1 MKIEVKTKMSKLDQ
15 FKLKIIKELQRLLK
29 RLQGDCKDIDPQ
41 DTAKPQEVENT
52 PPTGQGI
59 TDIEGESRVNEQ
71 QNLKLH
77 SFGSPNVGKCRLTSD
92 AIIKDFRMD
101 KKGMSYKWVK
111 GGCEALGAKDKSD
124 ASATLAICGYSNDG
138 INYHVTKFDWISTS
152 RLTRS
157 WENVYDHYNG
167 IDPDTFFKAPHH
179 CFFICDKHGNY
190 RTNILIDK

>member
-1 MKIEVKTKMSKLDQ
+1 MKIEVTTKTSKIDRL
-15 FKLKIIKELQRLLK
+15 KLKALKELQRFIK
-29 RLQGDCKDIDPQ
+29 RILALGKQDPVQ
-41 DTAKPQEVENT
+41 DADQAQETQNT
-52 PPTGQGI
+52 PPTSEAIAGSEEPSQ
-59 TDIEGESRVNEQ
+59 VNEQ

-77 SFGSPNVGKCRLTSD
+77 SFGSPNVGKCRLTKD
-92 AIIKDFRMD
+92 AIITGFKMD

-111 GGCEALGAKDKSD
+111 GGCEQLGAKDKSD
-124 ASATLAICGYSNDG
+124 ASATLAVCGYSNNG
-138 INYHVTKFDWISTS
+138 IDYHVTKFDWISTS

>member
-1 MKIEVKTKMSKLDQ
+1 M
-15 FKLKIIKELQRLLK
+15 KLKDRIQKELQRFIKRVQALFDLK
-29 RLQGDCKDIDPQ
+29 PAQ
-41 DTAKPQEVENT
+41 DTPQPPETQNT

-59 TDIEGESRVNEQ
+59 AGSEGESQVNEQ

-77 SFGSPNVGKCRLTSD
+77 SFGSPNVGKCRLTKD
-92 AIIKDFRMD
+92 AIIKDFKMD

-111 GGCEALGAKDKSD
+111 GGCEALGAKDKGD
-124 ASATLAICGYSNDG
+124 ASATLAVCGYSNNG
-138 INYHVTKFDWISTS
+138 IDYHVTKFDWISTS